1 MYPLEPEYQPLTELT
16 PLDSSVV
23 DELDVVH
30 TLDSDGV
37 TEIKHT
43 LQNTIN

>member
-37 TEIKHT
+37 TEITHI
-43 LQNTIN
+43 LQNN